1 MLMEKR
7 TMADIRREKFN
18 RQGQLARE
26 LANLA
31 LAEIDDALQGNV
43 VDLNAN
49 VVELYPDM
57 PDDAA

>member
-1 MLMEKR
+1 MERR

-31 LAEIDDALQGNV
+31 LAEIDDALQGEV
-43 VDLNAN
+43 IDLNAN
-49 VVELYPDM
+49 VIELHPDF